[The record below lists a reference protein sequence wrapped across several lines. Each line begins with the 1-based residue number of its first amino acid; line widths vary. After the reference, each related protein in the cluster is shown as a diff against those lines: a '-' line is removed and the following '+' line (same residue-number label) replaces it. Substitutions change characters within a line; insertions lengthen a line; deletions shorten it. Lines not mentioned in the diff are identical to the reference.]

1 MPLFWRLSGKTTKVT
16 SGPQLVTRLARG
28 YLEGRFDP
36 ANRTGPVAPPA
47 ERREDRPLAIARRTA
62 ALDGPQ

>member
-36 ANRTGPVAPPA
+36 ANRTGPVAC
-47 ERREDRPLAIARRTA
+47 
-62 ALDGPQ
+62 